1 MILVVISIRMTCW
14 IRVSWLTLP
23 TECMHNWI
31 AIPLH
36 VILSSIRKPINWT
49 CIFMMWW
56 DSTITHSCVHVH
68 MASCITGFL
77 ATVHVERILFKRD
90 IKLLFC
96 ISTLVL
102 GYYRSN
108 YEHSSA
114 EYWSAFAK
122 VGYYAFIQTWMNI
135 HRYIY
140 LWTQC
145 SMWIDFVYTRGTLI
159 NTTWW
164 QVKEYHDVNIINAM
178 HTGMCN
184 CSVSPHREH
193 AWLIYWD
200 EHNLTT
206 IPILF
211 ACFSTLWPFLCLVTF
226 LMFFIT
232 LTV

>member
-31 AIPLH
+31 GIPLH
-36 VILSSIRKPINWT
+36 VILSSITKPIYWS

-114 EYWSAFAK
+114 EYWSALCKSWVLCFHS
-122 VGYYAFIQTWMNI
+122 NLHEHSPI
-135 HRYIY
+135 HLPLNAVLY
-140 LWTQC
+140 
-145 SMWIDFVYTRGTLI
+145 
-159 NTTWW
+159 
-164 QVKEYHDVNIINAM
+164 VNRFCIHQRDSHQYNMVASQRI
-178 HTGMCN
+178 
-184 CSVSPHREH
+184 
-193 AWLIYWD
+193 AWY
-200 EHNLTT
+200 
-206 IPILF
+206 
-211 ACFSTLWPFLCLVTF
+211 
-226 LMFFIT
+226 
-232 LTV
+232 

>member
-31 AIPLH
+31 GIPLH
-36 VILSSIRKPINWT
+36 VILSSIRKSIYWS

-108 YEHSSA
+108 YEHSSV
-114 EYWSAFAK
+114 EYWSALCKSCVLCFHS
-122 VGYYAFIQTWMNI
+122 NLHEHSPI
-135 HRYIY
+135 HLPLNAVLY
-140 LWTQC
+140 
-145 SMWIDFVYTRGTLI
+145 
-159 NTTWW
+159 
-164 QVKEYHDVNIINAM
+164 VNRFCIHQRDSHQYNMVASQRIAWYW
-178 HTGMCN
+178 HHKCHA
-184 CSVSPHREH
+184 HR
-193 AWLIYWD
+193 
-200 EHNLTT
+200 N
-206 IPILF
+206 
-211 ACFSTLWPFLCLVTF
+211 V
-226 LMFFIT
+226 
-232 LTV
+232 